1 LLNQNASEV
10 SKRLN
15 LNPFTVVESYFRKR
29 KLKKRQRQLKM
40 QAAVLSGGIIRM
52 K

>member
-1 LLNQNASEV
+1 MLNQNSSEV

-15 LNPFTVVESYFRKR
+15 LNPFTVVESYFKKR
-29 KLKKRQRQLKM
+29 KLRKRERQLKM
-40 QAAVLSGGIIRM
+40 QVAILSGGIKRM